1 MNTHR
6 PLALLVAT
14 VALGGC
20 GGSGSSNGS
29 GAATDPHLPSAVSAD
44 AHFVGAA
51 ETICQ
56 RLITELSK
64 IKLKSLSP
72 AEIARVIPG
81 RAPAERRAVE
91 ELGKLARPPAAAASM
106 REVIRERTAL
116 AAQLE
121 ELEHA
126 AKANDTA
133 AINRLA
139 TSKGKLHRQLLASAE
154 KAGIKTCGQTG

>member
-1 MNTHR
+1 MNTRR

-20 GGSGSSNGS
+20 GGSGSSSGS
-29 GAATDPHLPSAVSAD
+29 GTASDPNLPSSVTAEARF
-44 AHFVGAA
+44 AGAA

-56 RLITELSK
+56 RLINELSRT
-64 IKLKSLSP
+64 KLKKGTA
-72 AEIARVIPG
+72 AELVRVLPG
-81 RAPAERRAVE
+81 RPAAERRALH
-91 ELGKLARPPAAAASM
+91 ELSKLAPPAAAAASM
-106 REVIRERTAL
+106 REVIRERAAL
-116 AAQLE
+116 ATQLE

-133 AINRLA
+133 AIKRLA
-139 TSKGKLHRQLLASAE
+139 ASKGKLHRQLLASAE